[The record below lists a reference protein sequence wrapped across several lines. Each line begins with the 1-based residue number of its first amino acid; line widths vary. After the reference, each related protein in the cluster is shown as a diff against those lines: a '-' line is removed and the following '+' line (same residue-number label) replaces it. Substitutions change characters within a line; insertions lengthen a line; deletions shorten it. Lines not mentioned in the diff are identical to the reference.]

1 MAKPEN
7 LLIFAVPVVF
17 LLKFNIRIMKAPL
30 FYTLH
35 QCDSVK
41 IENTTM
47 PYMTSLHSCLNR
59 IVGDGYTDDFKPTVK
74 GLQSKTTNKVY
85 KPQEVK
91 IVSFFRFEGNSNPE
105 DNAIMYII
113 ETVDGQKG
121 TLVNSYK
128 PENQYANLFMREVET
143 SRNSLQ

>member
-1 MAKPEN
+1 
-7 LLIFAVPVVF
+7 
-17 LLKFNIRIMKAPL
+17 MKAPI

-59 IVGDGYTDDFKPTVK
+59 LVGDGYTDDFKPTVK
-74 GLQSKTTNKVY
+74 GLQSKNTSRVY
-85 KPQEVK
+85 RPQEIKV
-91 IVSFFRFEGNSNPE
+91 VNFFRFEGNSNPA

-128 PENQYANLFMREVET
+128 PENQYASIFMREVEINKT
-143 SRNSLQ
+143 LLQ

>member
-1 MAKPEN
+1 
-7 LLIFAVPVVF
+7 
-17 LLKFNIRIMKAPL
+17 MKAPIY
-30 FYTLH
+30 YTLH
-35 QCDSVK
+35 QCDSVT

-59 IVGDGYTDDFKPTVK
+59 IVGDGYTDAFTPTVK
-74 GLQSKTTNKVY
+74 GLQSAETNRVY

-91 IVSFFRFEGNSNPE
+91 IISFLRFEGNSNPQ

-113 ETVDGQKG
+113 ETIDGVKG

-128 PENQYANLFMREVET
+128 PENQYANLFMREVEN
-143 SRNSLQ
+143 RKNLLQ

>member
-1 MAKPEN
+1 
-7 LLIFAVPVVF
+7 
-17 LLKFNIRIMKAPL
+17 MKAPI

-74 GLQSKTTNKVY
+74 GLQSKITNRVY
-85 KPQEVK
+85 RPQEIKV
-91 IVSFFRFEGNSNPE
+91 VSFFRFEGNSNPA

-121 TLVNSYK
+121 TFVNSYK
-128 PENQYANLFMREVET
+128 PENQYASIFMKEVE
-143 SRNSLQ
+143 SNRSVLQ

>member
-1 MAKPEN
+1 
-7 LLIFAVPVVF
+7 
-17 LLKFNIRIMKAPL
+17 MKAPV

-74 GLQSKTTNKVY
+74 GLQSSTTNKVY

-91 IVSFFRFEGNSNPE
+91 VVSFFRFEGNSNPE

-128 PENQYANLFMREVET
+128 PENQYANLFMREVER
-143 SRNSLQ
+143 SRNNLQ

>member
-1 MAKPEN
+1 
-7 LLIFAVPVVF
+7 
-17 LLKFNIRIMKAPL
+17 MKAPL

-74 GLQSKTTNKVY
+74 GLQSKNTNRVY

-91 IVSFFRFEGNSNPE
+91 VLNFFRFEGNSNPA
-105 DNAIMYII
+105 DNAILYII
-113 ETVDGQKG
+113 ETMDGQKG

-128 PENQYANLFMREVET
+128 PENQYASIFMREVET
-143 SRNSLQ
+143 NRTLLQ

>member
-1 MAKPEN
+1 
-7 LLIFAVPVVF
+7 
-17 LLKFNIRIMKAPL
+17 MKAPM

-41 IENTTM
+41 IENNTM

-74 GLQSKTTNKVY
+74 GLQSSTTNKVY

-91 IVSFFRFEGNSNPE
+91 VVSFFRFEGNSNPD

-113 ETVDGQKG
+113 ETSDGQKG

-128 PENQYANLFMREVET
+128 AENQYASLFMREVER
-143 SRNSLQ
+143 SRNNLQ

>member
-1 MAKPEN
+1 MQSP
-7 LLIFAVPVVF
+7 I
-17 LLKFNIRIMKAPL
+17 

-41 IENTTM
+41 LQNTTM

-59 IVGDGYTDDFKPTVK
+59 LIGDGYTDNFQPTVK
-74 GLQSKTTNKVY
+74 GLESKTTKRVY

-91 IVSFFRFEGNSNPE
+91 VVNFFRFEGNSKPE

-121 TLVNSYK
+121 ILVNSYK
-128 PENQYANLFMREVET
+128 PENQYGNLFMTEVE
-143 SRNSLQ
+143 SCKQVLQ

>member
-1 MAKPEN
+1 
-7 LLIFAVPVVF
+7 
-17 LLKFNIRIMKAPL
+17 MKAPI

-59 IVGDGYTDDFKPTVK
+59 LVGDGYTDDFKPTVK
-74 GLQSKTTNKVY
+74 GLQSKNTNRVY
-85 KPQEVK
+85 RPQEIKV
-91 IVSFFRFEGNSNPE
+91 VNFFRFEGNSNPA

-128 PENQYANLFMREVET
+128 PENQYASIFMREVEIN
-143 SRNSLQ
+143 RSLLQ